1 MYSEVFDS
9 ELGKMKDVLV
19 KIPVPSDTKPIFY
32 NAKPVPYAIKEKVE
46 NELER
51 LVMEGIF
58 EPLEFSECA
67 APVVPVRTSGGSVRI
82 YRVLSFGRGL

>member
-1 MYSEVFDS
+1 MYSEFFDS

-19 KIPVPSDTKPIFY
+19 KIPVPSETKPIFC
-32 NAKPVPYAIKEKVE
+32 NATPVPYAIKEKVE

-58 EPLEFSECA
+58 EPLEYSEWA
-67 APVVPVRTSGGSVRI
+67 APVVPVRTSDGSVRI
-82 YRVLSFGRGL
+82 YRVLSFE